1 MKGGSPMI
9 ITIGRT
15 CGSGGDEIAQRLAQ
29 RLDIPL
35 HVADL
40 QTLSEPERLEAI
52 VHWAQQGACVIVGFC
67 ADHVLAGTPGLIRVF
82 LHSTLERRVARL
94 VKEQK
99 LSAENARRWL
109 LSQDREQAMVYGFH
123 TKAKWTDAS
132 RYDLVVDCGPLGT
145 AGTVELLCQFVALKV
160 MKNRPGGGSYG

>member
-1 MKGGSPMI
+1 MI

-15 CGSGGDEIAQRLAQ
+15 SGSGGDEIAGRLAR

-35 HVADL
+35 HMAD
-40 QTLSEPERLEAI
+40 TGVLSDQERLEAI
-52 VHWAQQGACVIVGFC
+52 ARWGSQGACVIVGFC
-67 ADHVLAGTPGLIRVF
+67 ADHVLAGYPGLIRVF
-82 LHSTLERRVARL
+82 LHSPLEQRVARL
-94 VKEQK
+94 ARQGG
-99 LSAENARRWL
+99 LSVEDARQEL
-109 LSQDREQAMVYGFH
+109 LSRDREQAMAYGFH

-160 MKNRPGGGSYG
+160 MKNRPGGGGHG